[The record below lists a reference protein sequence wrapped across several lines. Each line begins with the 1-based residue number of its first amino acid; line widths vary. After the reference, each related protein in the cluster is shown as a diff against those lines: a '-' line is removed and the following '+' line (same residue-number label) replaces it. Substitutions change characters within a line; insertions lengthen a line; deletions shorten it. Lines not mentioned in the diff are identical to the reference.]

1 MRILQVE
8 MHARRDPAMHAFSSR
23 NVHAMFGRP
32 THAFF
37 AGADCMQSCRRGRL
51 DLDQGKS
58 KRPRLM
64 EAPRALLN
72 WQPDFT
78 GVSLGRQQNCQ
89 LTPKGGCGRDPQ
101 SQPA

>member
-1 MRILQVE
+1 
-8 MHARRDPAMHAFSSR
+8 MHARRDPALHAFYSR
-23 NVHAMFGRP
+23 RLHAIVRGLVY
-32 THAFF
+32 AFL
-37 AGADCMQSCRRGRL
+37 AGKNCMQSCRRSAGRT
-51 DLDQGKS
+51 DQGKS

-78 GVSLGRQQNCQ
+78 GVSLGRQRMAVRQ
-89 LTPKGGCGRDPQ
+89 LTPMGGCGRDPQ